1 MDRKAGPWRLTG
13 YALAQLALFV
23 PTIVVF
29 VLVVLGAALAII
41 TVGIPILLVER
52 PGPAV
57 AGRPPPLDGGG
68 DPGARRTVRTTADRR
83 TCRSCAASRPGPA
96 TR

>member
-29 VLVVLGAALAII
+29 VFVVLGAALAII
-41 TVGIPILLVER
+41 TVGIPILLVSV
-52 PGPAV
+52 PALHWV
-57 AGRPPPLDGGG
+57 AGVPVSYTHLTLP
-68 DPGARRTVRTTADRR
+68 TN
-83 TCRSCAASRPGPA
+83 
-96 TR
+96 